1 MRHAPG
7 PSLCYYVSIR
17 KARLVAGAF
26 ASEYGAAY
34 LGVGK
39 YGFTIKAPRNRPD
52 VTRIDIDFNQL
63 LPDGAFAWFGS

>member
-1 MRHAPG
+1 M
-7 PSLCYYVSIR
+7 
-17 KARLVAGAF
+17 AGAF